1 MSEASYPQLGRY
13 LSQQRQLR
21 GLSRD
26 DVAKSTKISPAL
38 VAALEEGQQER
49 LPDHV
54 FLQNMIRAYA
64 SSVGLSADDALGLW
78 HEIPG
83 VAVDPPP
90 SPEELEAKRRKN
102 AWKGVML
109 AVAAAL
115 AALYG
120 LAHWA
125 GKI

>member
-1 MSEASYPQLGRY
+1 MSSYGELGRF
-13 LSQQRQLR
+13 LSQQRELR

-26 DVAKSTKISPAL
+26 EVSRNTKISPAL
-38 VAALEEGQQER
+38 VAALEDGQAER
-49 LPDHV
+49 LPDRV

-64 SSVGLSADDALGLW
+64 TTIGVSADDAVGRW

-83 VAVDPPP
+83 VAAEPGPT
-90 SPEELEAKRRKN
+90 PEELEVVRRKD
-102 AWKGVML
+102 AWKGVLVAVL
-109 AVAAAL
+109 AVMAAF
-115 AALYG
+115 YG

>member
-1 MSEASYPQLGRY
+1 MATYGDLGRF

-49 LPDHV
+49 LPDRV

-64 SSVGLSADDALGLW
+64 ATIGLSADDAVGRW

-83 VAVDPPP
+83 V
-90 SPEELEAKRRKN
+90 SEEPGPTPQVLEAKRRQS
-102 AWKGVML
+102 AWKGVLL
-109 AVAAAL
+109 AVVAAL
-115 AALYG
+115 AALYA

-125 GKI
+125 GKV

>member
-1 MSEASYPQLGRY
+1 VSSYGDLGRF
-13 LSQQRQLR
+13 LSQQRELR

-26 DVAKSTKISPAL
+26 DVSKTTKISPAL
-38 VAALEEGQQER
+38 VAALEDGQAER
-49 LPDHV
+49 LPDRV

-64 SSVGLSADDALGLW
+64 LTIGVSADDAVGRW

-83 VAVDPPP
+83 VAAEPGP
-90 SPEELEAKRRKN
+90 SPEELEVLRRKN
-102 AWKGVML
+102 AWKGVVL
-109 AVAAAL
+109 AIVAAAW
-115 AALYG
+115 ALYG

>member
-1 MSEASYPQLGRY
+1 MSSYGELGRF

-38 VAALEEGQQER
+38 LVALEEGQRER
-49 LPDHV
+49 LPDSV

-64 SSVGLSADDALGLW
+64 TTIGVSADDAVGRW

-83 VAVDPPP
+83 VAAEPGPT
-90 SPEELEAKRRKN
+90 PEELEVLRRKN
-102 AWKGVML
+102 AWKGVLL
-109 AVAAAL
+109 AVVAAG
-115 AALYG
+115 AALYA

>member
-1 MSEASYPQLGRY
+1 MASYGELGRF

-26 DVAKSTKISPAL
+26 DVARSTKISPAL

-49 LPDHV
+49 LPDRV

-64 SSVGLSADDALGLW
+64 ATIGVSADDAVGRW
-78 HEIPG
+78 YEIPG
-83 VAVDPPP
+83 V
-90 SPEELEAKRRKN
+90 SPEPGPTPQTLEARRRRS
-102 AWKGVML
+102 AWKGVLL
-109 AVAAAL
+109 AVLGAL

>member
-1 MSEASYPQLGRY
+1 MSSYGELGRF
-13 LSQQRQLR
+13 LSQQRELR

-26 DVAKSTKISPAL
+26 DVSKSTKISPAL
-38 VAALEEGQQER
+38 VAALEDGQAER
-49 LPDHV
+49 LPDRV

-64 SSVGLSADDALGLW
+64 TSIGVSADDAVGRW

-83 VAVDPPP
+83 VSVEPGPTP
-90 SPEELEAKRRKN
+90 QLLEQERRRD
-102 AWKGVML
+102 AWKGVAL
-109 AVAAAL
+109 AVGAAL

>member
-1 MSEASYPQLGRY
+1 VSSYNELGRF

-26 DVAKSTKISPAL
+26 DVARSTKISPAL
-38 VAALEEGQQER
+38 LVALEEGQRER
-49 LPDHV
+49 LPDSV

-64 SSVGLSADDALGLW
+64 TTIGVSADDAVGRW

-83 VAVDPPP
+83 VSAEPPP
-90 SPEELEAKRRKN
+90 TPEELEVLRRKN
-102 AWKGVML
+102 AWKGVLL
-109 AVAAAL
+109 AVVAVG